1 MPKLRRE
8 VRRCRVTVVVALK
21 QPANK
26 KQRKGN
32 DNMDASGVTE
42 AVHRGEAEAK
52 DEICGE

>member
-1 MPKLRRE
+1 MPEFCRG
-8 VRRCRVTVVVALK
+8 VRRCHVTVVVAMK
-21 QPANK
+21 QPTNK